1 MQSNENTHFFRDIYL
16 LSKNIDGQ
24 FIETTDALKS
34 NIRSYLSEY
43 KMIGD
48 SVRLRDA
55 FIINIG
61 VEFSIVVRPNYNNDR
76 VLSESIDKIKSYF
89 SRDNF
94 EINEPILL
102 TDINSLIANVNGV
115 QTVKNIQITNK
126 TGVGYSGFGYDIEGA
141 TIDQVVYP
149 SIDPMIFEVKYPNVD
164 LKGRVVPI

>member
-1 MQSNENTHFFRDIYL
+1 MDVYL
-16 LSKNIDGQ
+16 LSKNINGQ
-24 FIETTDALKS
+24 FIESTDALKS

-61 VEFSIVVRPNYNNDR
+61 VEFSIVVRPNYNNDQ
-76 VLSESIDKIKSYF
+76 VLTECVSNIKSYF

-102 TDINSLIANVNGV
+102 TDINVLLSNVNGV
-115 QTVKNIQITNK
+115 QTVKNTQITNK
-126 TGVGYSGFGYDIEGA
+126 TGVGYSGFGYDIDGA

-164 LKGRVVPI
+164 IKGRVVPI